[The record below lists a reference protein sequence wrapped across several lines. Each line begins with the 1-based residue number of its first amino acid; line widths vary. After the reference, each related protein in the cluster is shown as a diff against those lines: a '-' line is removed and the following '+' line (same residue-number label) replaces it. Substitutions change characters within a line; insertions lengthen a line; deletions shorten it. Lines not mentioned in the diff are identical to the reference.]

1 MQKRR
6 SSRRVTT
13 AKTRKYKKT
22 DLISQVYTKLR
33 KTRSTSRDPAIQEV
47 EEQIIEDR
55 FGDVP
60 M

>member
-1 MQKRR
+1 MQKKR
-6 SSRRVTT
+6 SSSQVTK

-22 DLISQVYTKLR
+22 DLISQIYTKLG
-33 KTRSTSRDPAIQEV
+33 KTRSTSRDLAIQEV